1 MNIQQLVQS
10 KGFKLFMGKV
20 YGWGAAIVIL
30 GAMFKI
36 QHWPGA
42 GIMLVCGLSVE
53 AFIFFMSAF
62 EPPHAEPDWSLVYP
76 ELAGMYDLEDD
87 HGHGHGAKEKAKTP
101 TEELDSMLEKAKIGP
116 ELIESLGTGLRSLS
130 DNASKLADVS
140 NASAATDEYV
150 SNMKSASSSV
160 SQLNSTYQKTADA
173 LSVEATASEA
183 FVGSMKN
190 ATESAN
196 KLASSYTDTSNAMKS
211 DVQANQ
217 EYIDSIKL
225 AAKSAQELAQK
236 YIESGD
242 ALAASASNLSA
253 VKVDGSNY
261 NEKLQEVSKNLA
273 ALNAVYELQLQ
284 SSNEQLDLTKKL
296 HGNMSQFVL
305 NLNDTIENTAKY
317 KEQSDIL
324 TRNLAALNNVYGN
337 MLTAMNVKA

>member
-1 MNIQQLVQS
+1 MNIQQMVQS

-76 ELAGMYDLEDD
+76 ELAGMYDLDDD
-87 HGHGHGAKEKAKTP
+87 HGHGGGAKAKTP
-101 TEELDSMLEKAKIGP
+101 TEELDNMLENAKIGP

-130 DNASKLADVS
+130 DNASKLANVS

-150 SNMKSASSSV
+150 SNMKSAATSV
-160 SQLNSTYQKTADA
+160 GQLNTTYQKTADA
-173 LSVEATASEA
+173 LQVEASASEA

-190 ATESAN
+190 ATDSAN
-196 KLASSYTDTSNAMKS
+196 KLASSYTESSQAMKS
-211 DVQANQ
+211 DVEANQ

-225 AAKSAQELAQK
+225 ASKSAQDLAAK
-236 YIESGD
+236 YIESGES
-242 ALAASASNLSA
+242 LAASAQSLGSI
-253 VKVDGSNY
+253 KVDGSNY
-261 NEKLQEVSKNLA
+261 NEKLQEVAKNLG

-284 SSNEQLDLTKKL
+284 SSNDQIELSKKL
-296 HGNMSQFVL
+296 QGNMSQFVI
-305 NLNDTIENTAKY
+305 NLNETIENTAKY